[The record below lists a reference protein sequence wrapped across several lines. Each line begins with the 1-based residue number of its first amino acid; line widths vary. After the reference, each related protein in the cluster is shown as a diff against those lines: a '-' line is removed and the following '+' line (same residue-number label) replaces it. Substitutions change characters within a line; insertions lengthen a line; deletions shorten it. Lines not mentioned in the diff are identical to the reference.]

1 MWKMFLNHTICLS
14 LIRRLGWPC
23 LEQFPTSEQTT
34 GISAGSVQSVFVGFF
49 PFKTSISSS
58 ARRVRVSVCKKRLAE
73 SQTTAD
79 RLFCCDPLPA
89 CRSITR
95 QTLFIWITPL
105 RSVSAGEDTDFHS
118 NTSVKYSSES
128 SRVLTFGGWFYPR
141 HITVRR
147 ERLRFLTRVGQVQ
160 IKLLTAAAQRAWF
173 FCFPDIWPLTGRN
186 VCSFTGSMW
195 TKDLN
200 RKDLKSAWHLTTK
213 ITPTRML

>member
-1 MWKMFLNHTICLS
+1 MFL
-14 LIRRLGWPC
+14 W
-23 LEQFPTSEQTT
+23 
-34 GISAGSVQSVFVGFF
+34 GFF
-49 PFKTSISSS
+49 PLKRQSAAQPDVYAS
-58 ARRVRVSVCKKRLAE
+58 ARVCVCKKRLAE

-200 RKDLKSAWHLTTK
+200 RKDLKSA
-213 ITPTRML
+213 